1 MTPSPR
7 RISTALMWAIGTAL
21 VMASI
26 GAGVFVYQLARGT
39 LIQQGQHEVVTI
51 AAAMQTRLTA
61 EAKAHPGQTP
71 IEDLGDMV
79 TGQRYVLLTTPAGIP
94 IASSGP
100 LPPVSPRQGW
110 SQIAGTGWLN
120 GESVHS
126 VPFVFTKIAVP
137 IAHHVDVLVVVSP
150 LYRTAALLGVLK
162 SSLLAGDAM
171 LIMSG
176 LCAVIIIVKQ
186 LTDPL
191 KDLENE
197 AQRITAASK
206 GLGDMLTVRT
216 QFGEIQSLVDS
227 FNCMLKQIFAA
238 QEREREFLSNAAH
251 ALRTPIQV
259 LVGYANSLGHWES
272 SEDRHAAIAA
282 IVRESHAM
290 AALIDR
296 LLELSRTT
304 AFVRPNLEP
313 VAVRAFLEQTFPDL
327 RDVCMHHVLEYI
339 GIGSP
344 DVTIDA
350 DPLLIETTLRILLE
364 NADYYATPDTPV
376 TLRLIISSRDVT
388 IQVENVGSEISLEDQ
403 SHLFERFY
411 RGHQP
416 ASSEHVGLGLSIA
429 DAMVSAMGAAW
440 KIESHDGKTSFGI
453 RFSRSNANQRTR
465 SSPSA
470 YTGML
475 PME

>member
-1 MTPSPR
+1 
-7 RISTALMWAIGTAL
+7 
-21 VMASI
+21 
-26 GAGVFVYQLARGT
+26 
-39 LIQQGQHEVVTI
+39 
-51 AAAMQTRLTA
+51 
-61 EAKAHPGQTP
+61 
-71 IEDLGDMV
+71 
-79 TGQRYVLLTTPAGIP
+79 
-94 IASSGP
+94 
-100 LPPVSPRQGW
+100 
-110 SQIAGTGWLN
+110 
-120 GESVHS
+120 
-126 VPFVFTKIAVP
+126 
-137 IAHHVDVLVVVSP
+137 
-150 LYRTAALLGVLK
+150 
-162 SSLLAGDAM
+162 
-171 LIMSG
+171 
-176 LCAVIIIVKQ
+176 
-186 LTDPL
+186 
-191 KDLENE
+191 
-197 AQRITAASK
+197 
-206 GLGDMLTVRT
+206 
-216 QFGEIQSLVDS
+216 
-227 FNCMLKQIFAA
+227 
-238 QEREREFLSNAAH
+238 
-251 ALRTPIQV
+251 
-259 LVGYANSLGHWES
+259 
-272 SEDRHAAIAA
+272 
-282 IVRESHAM
+282 
-290 AALIDR
+290 
-296 LLELSRTT
+296 T

-344 DVTIDA
+344 DITIDA

-388 IQVENVGSEISLEDQ
+388 IQVENLGSEISLEDQ

-453 RFSRSNANQRTR
+453 RFSRSNATQRTR